1 MEKHIGCIL
10 SLERFVVKH
19 MLNLTSASNAFIKG
33 NVMYESLNYLC
44 KVKLLPKHVI
54 YMFVANKEADG
65 VPSLL

>member
-1 MEKHIGCIL
+1 
-10 SLERFVVKH
+10 

-65 VPSLL
+65 VPSLLWT